1 MELMAGISTKT
12 NSNKLD
18 PRVARTRRLLL
29 DSFSELLAE
38 HKSIRKISIQ
48 SITEHAGVNRVTFY
62 AHFTDKYEL
71 LSAWKREIFRE
82 ALTDKQLHSQNAR
95 DITFEQLIDTVL
107 DFMSSYKRYFRLI
120 NKEYEPLFEA
130 ALQEEL
136 ADILLEML
144 KSKPSHT
151 SMTTQTT
158 ATFLS
163 WAIFGTANEWS
174 TKRIQESKDAIAHQ
188 LLQLVS
194 LVANHQL

>member
-1 MELMAGISTKT
+1 MAAISPKT
-12 NSNKLD
+12 NAHTLD

-38 HKSIRKISIQ
+38 QKSIRKISIQ
-48 SITEHAGVNRVTFY
+48 RITEHAGVNRVTFY

-71 LSAWKREIFRE
+71 LSAWKREIFRK
-82 ALTDKQLHSQNAR
+82 ALTDKHLQSQNAR
-95 DITFEQLIDTVL
+95 DITFEQVIDTIL
-107 DFMSSYKRYFRLI
+107 DFMCSYKHYFRLM
-120 NKEYEPLFEA
+120 NKEYELLFEA

-144 KSKPSHT
+144 TSKPFHT

-174 TKRIQESKDAIAHQ
+174 TQRIQTSKATITKQ
-188 LLQLVS
+188 LLQLVN
-194 LVANHQL
+194 LVADHQL

>member
-1 MELMAGISTKT
+1 MAGISTQT
-12 NSNKLD
+12 NLNKLD

-48 SITEHAGVNRVTFY
+48 RITEHAGVNRVTFY

-71 LSAWKREIFRE
+71 LSAWKREIFRK
-82 ALTDKQLHSQNAR
+82 ALTDKQLHNQNAR
-95 DITFEQLIDTVL
+95 DITFEQLIDTIL
-107 DFMSSYKRYFRLI
+107 DFMSSYKDYFRLM
-120 NKEYEPLFEA
+120 NKEYESLFEA

-136 ADILLEML
+136 TDILLEML
-144 KSKPSHT
+144 KSKPSHR

-174 TKRIQESKDAIAHQ
+174 TRRIQDSKDVIAHQ

>member
-1 MELMAGISTKT
+1 MAGISTKI

-18 PRVARTRRLLL
+18 PRVTRTRRLLL
-29 DSFSELLAE
+29 DSFSELLAK
-38 HKSIRKISIQ
+38 HRSIRKISIQ
-48 SITEHAGVNRVTFY
+48 SITDHAGVNRVTFY

-71 LSAWKREIFRE
+71 LSAWKREMFRE
-82 ALTDKQLHSQNAR
+82 ALTDKQLHSQNAK
-95 DITFEQLIDTVL
+95 DITFEQLIDTIL
-107 DFMSSYKRYFRLI
+107 DFMVSFKRYFKLI

-136 ADILLEML
+136 TDILLEML
-144 KSKPSHT
+144 KAKPSHT

-174 TKRIQESKDAIAHQ
+174 SKRIQESKDVVANQ
-188 LLQLVS
+188 LLQLVN
-194 LVANHQL
+194 LVANY

>member
-1 MELMAGISTKT
+1 MPEIATKMK
-12 NSNKLD
+12 SNKLD

-62 AHFTDKYEL
+62 AHFTDKYDL
-71 LSAWKREIFRE
+71 LSAWKREIFRK
-82 ALTDKQLHSQNAR
+82 ALTDKQLNSQNAR
-95 DITFEQLIDTVL
+95 DITFEQLIDTIL

-136 ADILLEML
+136 TDILLEML

-174 TKRIQESKDAIAHQ
+174 TRSIQESKDAIAHQ

>member
-1 MELMAGISTKT
+1 MAGISTKT
-12 NSNKLD
+12 DSNKLD

-48 SITEHAGVNRVTFY
+48 RITEHAGVNRVTFY

-71 LSAWKREIFRE
+71 LSAWKREIFRK
-82 ALTDKQLHSQNAR
+82 ALIDKQLHSQNAR

-136 ADILLEML
+136 AEILLEML

-174 TKRIQESKDAIAHQ
+174 TRRIQESKDVITHQ

-194 LVANHQL
+194 LVASHQL

>member
-12 NSNKLD
+12 DSNQLD

-38 HKSIRKISIQ
+38 QKSIRKISIQ
-48 SITEHAGVNRVTFY
+48 RITEHAGVNRVTFY

-71 LSAWKREIFRE
+71 LSTWKREIFRK

-95 DITFEQLIDTVL
+95 DITFEQLIDTIL
-107 DFMSSYKRYFRLI
+107 DFMSSYKRYFKLI

-130 ALQEEL
+130 ALQQEL

-144 KSKPSHT
+144 KSKPSHR
-151 SMTTQTT
+151 SMGTQTT

-174 TKRIQESKDAIAHQ
+174 TRRIQESKDAIAHQ
-188 LLQLVS
+188 LLQLVN

>member
-1 MELMAGISTKT
+1 MPEIATKMK
-12 NSNKLD
+12 SNKLD

-62 AHFTDKYEL
+62 AHFTDKYDL
-71 LSAWKREIFRE
+71 LSAWKREIFRK
-82 ALTDKQLHSQNAR
+82 ALTDKQLYSQNAR
-95 DITFEQLIDTVL
+95 DITFEQLIDTIL

-136 ADILLEML
+136 TDILLEML

-174 TKRIQESKDAIAHQ
+174 TRSIQESKDAIAHQ

>member
-1 MELMAGISTKT
+1 MAKVFG
-12 NSNKLD
+12 
-18 PRVARTRRLLL
+18 
-29 DSFSELLAE
+29 
-38 HKSIRKISIQ
+38 SILCR
-48 SITEHAGVNRVTFY
+48 
-62 AHFTDKYEL
+62 YEL
-71 LSAWKREIFRE
+71 LSAWKREIFRK
-82 ALTDKQLHSQNAR
+82 ALTDKQLQSQNAR
-95 DITFEQLIDTVL
+95 DITFEQLIDTIL

-136 ADILLEML
+136 TDILLEML

-158 ATFLS
+158 AAFLS

-174 TKRIQESKDAIAHQ
+174 TKRIQESKDAIANQ

-194 LVANHQL
+194 LVANHQLSYTVI

>member
-1 MELMAGISTKT
+1 MAGISTKT
-12 NSNKLD
+12 DSNKLD

-48 SITEHAGVNRVTFY
+48 RITEHAGVNRVTFY

-71 LSAWKREIFRE
+71 LSAWKREIFRK

-130 ALQEEL
+130 ALQGEL

-174 TKRIQESKDAIAHQ
+174 TRRIQESKDVIAHQ

-194 LVANHQL
+194 LVAIHQL